1 MHSVSGQGSARRM
14 LSAGET
20 RSGDGLSR
28 TVDAAVARLRNVHD
42 GEAAIPEVVAWGD
55 IAIPRLESLLRGPS
69 DVVPHARC
77 WAADAL
83 AGIGSAPA
91 VLALIR
97 ALRDSSARILTPALS
112 EAEAVVSGR
121 IAEHLSVV
129 PGESVSEALI
139 ETLREHP
146 ASPSCVVA
154 VGRRREPRALALLA
168 GCLFEDSSR
177 QAAREVLRSFDDEAV
192 PHLLAAVLPGHGSE
206 PAIHIEGRRAATELL
221 GEWLLRHAG
230 APSREASQVL
240 EALQARLCDPWGTIR
255 LAAAIALSHLAP
267 CDDDLVARLLVS
279 ALGDADW
286 SQVETLKAA
295 IGRVS
300 PHASGPLLAVIADGS
315 APALHRARAIQVVTR
330 MNAPGAVAL
339 LASLDTA
346 NDGGLRLEAIRGL
359 GRMSSVDPLLLIPF
373 LTDPVA
379 RVRRTAFAVLWHH
392 HALAIEHL
400 MPLLA
405 DADRHIRR
413 RALSLLLRHPREAL
427 PLLRRT
433 MEHAGSPARGLRARW
448 RLCREASILT
458 IRIYLSRRS
467 VGTAKRRLN

>member
-1 MHSVSGQGSARRM
+1 MHSVSAQESARGM
-14 LSAGET
+14 QSAGTT

-28 TVDAAVARLRNVHD
+28 TVDAAVARLRNLHD
-42 GEAAIPEVVAWGD
+42 GEAAVPDVVAWGD
-55 IAIPRLESLLRGPS
+55 IAIPRVESLLRGPS

-83 AGIGSAPA
+83 AAIGSAPA
-91 VLALIR
+91 VLALMR

-121 IAEHLSVV
+121 IAEHLSVI

-146 ASPSCVVA
+146 SSPSCVVA
-154 VGRRREPRALALLA
+154 VGRRREPRALVLLA
-168 GCLFEDSSR
+168 GCLFEDASR
-177 QAAREVLRSFDDEAV
+177 QAAREVLSSFEDDAV

-206 PAIHIEGRRAATELL
+206 APTHIEGRRAATELL

-230 APSREASQVL
+230 APSPEAAEVL
-240 EALQARLCDPWGTIR
+240 GALQARLCDPWGAIR
-255 LAAAIALSHLAP
+255 LAAAIALSHVAP
-267 CDDDLVARLLVS
+267 SDDDLVARLLVS
-279 ALGDADW
+279 ALGDVDW

-300 PHASGPLLAVIADGS
+300 PHADGPLVAVIADGG
-315 APALHRARAIQVVTR
+315 APTLHRLRAIQVVTR
-330 MNAPGAVAL
+330 LHTPSAAAL
-339 LASLDTA
+339 LASLATA

-359 GRMSSVDPLLLIPF
+359 GRMSSVDPVLLIPF

-379 RVRRTAFAVLWHH
+379 RVRRIAFAVLWHH
-392 HALAIEHL
+392 HALAIDQL

-413 RALSLLLRHPREAL
+413 RARSLLLKHPNEAL

-433 MEHAGSPARGLRARW
+433 MEHAGLPARGLRARW
-448 RLCREASILT
+448 RLCREASMLRM
-458 IRIYLSRRS
+458 RIYLSRRN
-467 VGTAKRRLN
+467 VVAGTR